1 MNSEMLTKDNYVMKF
16 GKYKNMFIKDIAKI
30 TTIDKN
36 GETKKDG
43 LQYLKW
49 LITCDWFKHQNI
61 VKQLIDD
68 IGEEIEEIKE
78 EKKVE
83 KKGKK

>member
-1 MNSEMLTKDNYVMKF
+1 MNSETLTKDNYVMKF

-43 LQYLKW
+43 LQYLRW
-49 LITCDWFKHQNI
+49 LIGQEWFKHQNI

-68 IGEEIEEIKE
+68 IGEEIKE

-83 KKGKK
+83 KKGKIKC

>member
-1 MNSEMLTKDNYVMKF
+1 MTEALTKDNYVMKF
-16 GKYKNMFIKDIAKI
+16 GKFKNMLIKDVAKI

-36 GETKKDG
+36 GKTKKDG
-43 LQYLKW
+43 LQYLQW
-49 LITCDWFKHQNI
+49 LIGQEWFKHQTI
-61 VKQLIDD
+61 VKELIDD
-68 IGEEIEEIKE
+68 IGEETEEIKE